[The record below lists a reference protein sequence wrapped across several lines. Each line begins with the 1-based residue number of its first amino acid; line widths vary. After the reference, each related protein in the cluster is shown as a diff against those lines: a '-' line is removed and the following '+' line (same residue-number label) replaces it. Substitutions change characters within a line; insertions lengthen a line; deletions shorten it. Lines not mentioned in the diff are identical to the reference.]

1 MNCDFTSYV
10 THPTGGNFLIL
21 AVFGELA
28 EAINSPTMAGNK
40 YMDSKIYQNLF
51 PTVFDII
58 NQFVSLLLG
67 LTFLIH

>member
-40 YMDSKIYQNLF
+40 YMDSKI
-51 PTVFDII
+51 
-58 NQFVSLLLG
+58 
-67 LTFLIH
+67 